1 MSAMRRMLLIS
12 NSTQFG
18 RGYLEH
24 AETEIRNL
32 LGDVKRV
39 LFVPYALFDRDAYA
53 ETARKKYVA
62 MGYELESIHTVS
74 DPQQAVQSAEA
85 MFIGGGNTFRL
96 LKALYDNNLLDAIR
110 GGVRGGMPY
119 VGASAGSIIT
129 CPTIRTT
136 NDMPIVE
143 PPSLRALG
151 LIPFQL
157 NCHYIDADA
166 NSKFMGE
173 TRELRLEQ
181 YHEENDTPVLGL
193 REGGMLR
200 VDGESILLMGAPPAR
215 IFRRGE
221 KPFEVQP
228 GTRVDELLVAGAAR

>member
-39 LFVPYALFDRDAYA
+39 LFVPYALFDRGAYA
-53 ETARKKYVA
+53 EIARKKYVA
-62 MGYELESIHTVS
+62 MGYELESIHKVS
-74 DPQQAVQSAEA
+74 DSQQAVQSAEA

-110 GGVRGGMPY
+110 GRVRGGMPY

-200 VDGESILLMGAPPAR
+200 VDGESILLMGAPSAR
-215 IFRRGE
+215 IFRCGE